1 MLCLTRE
8 KNRGSP
14 KPVSHLLSSCCAT
27 FCTWSVAHGWSL
39 IVMLY
44 FFTNH
49 ISSFI
54 PFFFPLSNVFEASAS
69 TDWSRAAEDCI
80 LQNLW
85 LNNLVLCLS
94 TVVVTAYR
102 RCNWFWKV
110 AWICRNETIALVLV
124 HRKSTLLKSSTAWS
138 HCCSCSGVRESQ
150 RTYEQWFLNTC
161 FSNWCPFWTVL
172 GTGSA
177 GNRTGVAAHRQTLG
191 VPHFPK
197 PYEGAL
203 SSSQPSRSTLTDSLA
218 LTDLRA
224 VSWV

>member
-1 MLCLTRE
+1 MPHPWEKQRKPKTSLSLAEQLLCDLLHLECGTRVIAD
-8 KNRGSP
+8 SDA
-14 KPVSHLLSSCCAT
+14 L
-27 FCTWSVAHGWSL
+27 
-39 IVMLY
+39 

-54 PFFFPLSNVFEASAS
+54 PFFFFPLSNVFEASAS

-124 HRKSTLLKSSTAWS
+124 HRKSILLKSSTAWS
-138 HCCSCSGVRESQ
+138 HCCSGVRESQ
-150 RTYEQWFLNTC
+150 RTYEQWF
-161 FSNWCPFWTVL
+161 FWTLVFL
-172 GTGSA
+172 TD
-177 GNRTGVAAHRQTLG
+177 
-191 VPHFPK
+191 
-197 PYEGAL
+197 AL
-203 SSSQPSRSTLTDSLA
+203 SELF
-218 LTDLRA
+218 
-224 VSWV
+224 